1 MKTYFFTCLVTLFSA
16 TYVWAQ
22 NLETEL
28 NQADLKA
35 VTAREFV
42 LKTRELPESVWP
54 EITYYAIVEA
64 TPLEAAGVF
73 AAYDAQKDYVPNVIK
88 STVVKHVTATDVLTD
103 YELHMPFPIPNAK
116 YIHGAKIFKH
126 KNDYEVQW
134 YMVESSSAEE
144 VQGSVYFQSYEGK
157 TLMRYR
163 SYVKPK
169 SVFGSFVKKA
179 MFKDVLKSITAIR
192 IFIEKSKRENTVFVS
207 KYSEFITRALN
218 GEFVYQTIINKK

>member
-1 MKTYFFTCLVTLFSA
+1 MKNYFFTFLVTLFST
-16 TYVWAQ
+16 TYVWGQ
-22 NLETEL
+22 NLEAEISS
-28 NQADLKA
+28 AELKA

-42 LKTRELPESVWP
+42 LKTRELPGSVWP
-54 EITYYAIVEA
+54 EITYYAIINV
-64 TPLEAAGVF
+64 TPLEAVAVF
-73 AAYDAQKDYVPNVIK
+73 AAYDAQKDYVPNVLK
-88 STVVKHVTATDVLTD
+88 STPVKHVTATDVLTD
-103 YELHMPFPIPNAK
+103 YELHMPFPIPNAR
-116 YIHGAKIFKH
+116 YLHGAKIFKH

-134 YMVESSSAEE
+134 YMVESTSAED
-144 VQGSVYFQSYEGK
+144 VKGSVYFQSYEGK
-157 TLMRYR
+157 TLMRYK

-192 IFIEKSKRENTVFVS
+192 DFTEKSKTENPVFVS

>member
-1 MKTYFFTCLVTLFSA
+1 MKTYFFTCLVTLFST

-144 VQGSVYFQSYEGK
+144 VKGSVYFQSYEGK

-192 IFIEKSKRENTVFVS
+192 NFTEKSKRENTIFVS

-218 GEFVYQTIINKK
+218 GEFVYQTIIDKK

>member
-1 MKTYFFTCLVTLFSA
+1 MKTYFFTILVTLFST

-22 NLETEL
+22 NLENEL
-28 NQADLKA
+28 SLSDLKA

-42 LKTRELPESVWP
+42 LKTQELEGSVWP
-54 EITYYAIVEA
+54 EITYYAVIEA
-64 TPLEAAGVF
+64 TPLESVAVF

-88 STVVKHVTATDVLTD
+88 STPIKHVTATDVLTD

-116 YIHGAKIFKH
+116 YIHGAKILKH
-126 KNDYEVQW
+126 KNDYEVEW
-134 YMVESSSAEE
+134 YMVESSSAE
-144 VQGSVYFQSYEGK
+144 VVKGSVYFQSYEGK
-157 TLMRYR
+157 TLMRYK

-169 SVFGSFVKKA
+169 SVFGSLVKKA
-179 MFKDVLKSITAIR
+179 MLSDVLKSITAIR
-192 IFIEKSKRENTVFVS
+192 NFTEKSKRENPIFIS